1 MEYDAKVLAWEGAKE
16 AEKQAGGSED
26 LKTKICGAQMM
37 AMGMG
42 SSYVAP
48 MIANL
53 GMTDTVKALDL
64 DSFSI
69 SIAVPQYENGYAI
82 SIKIPAL
89 SQFLGGMLDV
99 PAQPPK

>member
-1 MEYDAKVLAWEGAKE
+1 VQK
-16 AEKQAGGSED
+16 KQKKKAGGSED
-26 LKTKICGAQMM
+26 LKYKISGAQAM

-48 MIANL
+48 MIANF

-69 SIAVPQYENGYAI
+69 SIGVPQYENGYAI
-82 SIKIPAL
+82 SIKIPGL
-89 SQFLGGMLDV
+89 SQVLGGMLDA
-99 PAQPPK
+99 PQPPK